1 MEISQAD
8 YTLIRDFLL
17 VEVAID
23 NASRAEASLK

>member
-17 VEVAID
+17 VEVSID